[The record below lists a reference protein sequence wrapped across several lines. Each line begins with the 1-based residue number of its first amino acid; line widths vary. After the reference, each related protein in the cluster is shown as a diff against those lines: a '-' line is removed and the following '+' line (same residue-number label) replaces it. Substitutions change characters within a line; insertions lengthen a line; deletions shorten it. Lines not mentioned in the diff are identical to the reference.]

1 MKKIVY
7 FTVFLTY
14 VLLIH
19 NTYAQEVK
27 KEKTKKEIKREIKE
41 EKRKADKKLNS
52 KSSDEC
58 NENLAN
64 AQIAFDEGK
73 VSQAETLL
81 EPCMEN
87 FDREEKLIAYRLL
100 VIAYL
105 YTNNDEK
112 AELNMRNLLL
122 INPEYRLKPNDPAE
136 FIEMYK
142 SFRTRPV
149 WVFGAKIGANLT
161 RVNAY
166 NFYSTDNLNVQT
178 MSYTSLLGFNIGG
191 TAIKPITN
199 KIEVLAEINF
209 VRQSYKFSTEQFDYE
224 TLVFTENILWGN
236 LPILFK
242 YNFID
247 KYDFNKTGIKP
258 YMTIGASAS
267 YMFASS
273 GTSVRSD
280 VVTKEISRS
289 VTGAATD
296 LLPYRNRLG
305 ANAIL
310 GFGAEYKMGRGNIV
324 VDARYMYGFLNVSDP
339 KKRYEN
345 QKDIFKY
352 GYVDNDFRL
361 GTIMFSV
368 GYYTPIYNPK
378 RRIVKINKRG
388 EQVN

>member
-1 MKKIVY
+1 MRKIKKIFY
-7 FTVFLTY
+7 FIIFLTY
-14 VLLIH
+14 IH
-19 NTYAQEVK
+19 SVYAQEPK
-27 KEKTKKEIKREIKE
+27 KEKTKKEIKE
-41 EKRKADKKLNS
+41 EKRKANKKLNS

-100 VIAYL
+100 VVAYL

-136 FIEMYK
+136 FVEMYK

-149 WVFGAKIGANLT
+149 WVFGAKLGVNLT

-166 NFYSTDNLNVQT
+166 NFYSTDNLNIQK
-178 MSYTSLLGFNIGG
+178 MSYTSVLGFNIGG
-191 TAIKPITN
+191 TVIKPITN
-199 KIEVLAEINF
+199 KIEILAEINF
-209 VRQSYKFSTEQFDYE
+209 IRQSYKFVTEQFDYE
-224 TLVFTENILWGN
+224 TLTFTENISWGN
-236 LPILFK
+236 VPILFK

-258 YMTIGASAS
+258 YITIGASGS
-267 YMFASS
+267 YMFAAA
-273 GTSVRSD
+273 GTSVRND
-280 VVTKEISRS
+280 VVTAEISRS

-296 LLPYRNRLG
+296 ILPYRNKFG
-305 ANAIL
+305 VDAIL
-310 GFGAEYKMGRGNIV
+310 GFGAEYKIGRGNFV
-324 VDARYMYGFLNVSDP
+324 VDARYMYGILNVANP
-339 KKRYEN
+339 TQRYKN

-368 GYYTPIYNPK
+368 GYYTPIYNP
-378 RRIVKINKRG
+378 RRRTVKMNKKG
-388 EQVN
+388 EQTN

>member
-1 MKKIVY
+1 MKKILY
-7 FTVFLTY
+7 LIIFLTY
-14 VLLIH
+14 VH
-19 NTYAQEVK
+19 CAYAQEPK
-27 KEKTKKEIKREIKE
+27 KEKTKKELKE
-41 EKRKADKKLNS
+41 EKRLAGKKLNS

-73 VSQAETLL
+73 VSQAEVLL

-112 AELNMRNLLL
+112 AEINMRNLLL

-136 FIEMYK
+136 FVEMYK

-149 WVFGAKIGANLT
+149 WVFGAKLGGNLT
-161 RVNAY
+161 RVGAY

-178 MSYTSLLGFNIGG
+178 MSYTSLLGFNIGL

-199 KIEVLAEINF
+199 KIEILAELNF
-209 VRQSYKFSTEQFDYE
+209 IRQSYKFETQMFDYE
-224 TLVFTENILWGN
+224 SLIFTENISWGN
-236 LPILFK
+236 VPILLK
-242 YNFID
+242 YNFRD

-258 YMTIGASAS
+258 YVTIGASGS
-267 YMFASS
+267 YMFAAS
-273 GTSVRSD
+273 GTSVRND
-280 VVTKEISRS
+280 VVTTEISRS

-296 LLPYRNRLG
+296 LLPYRNKVG
-305 ANAIL
+305 VSAIL
-310 GFGAEYKMGRGNIV
+310 GFGAEYKIGRGNLV
-324 VDARYMYGFLNVSDP
+324 VDARYMYGILNVASP
-339 KKRYEN
+339 TKRYEN
-345 QKDIFKY
+345 QNDIFKY

-378 RRIVKINKRG
+378 RRTVKLNKKG
-388 EQVN
+388 EQTN